1 VECLLLRSEARPG
14 DAPVTATPPRPAAL
28 DLADV
33 ARTAAASASEA
44 DEDSASWEPHSGCTA
59 VAAVVWG
66 QRVIVA
72 NAGDSRC
79 VVCDSNGKA
88 IPLSFDHKP
97 EDEREQARIYAAGA
111 VVEMGRVSSRHTSS
125 ALNLTRAIGDLD
137 LCASIPANY
146 DESASSL
153 THALSLL
160 LTPLLT
166 LLCYCVTHPQQKE
179 SGQGTQ
185 GAGNYR
191 LARHQNSGAE

>member
-1 VECLLLRSEARPG
+1 MECLLLRSEARPG

-153 THALSLL
+153 TRALSPPD
-160 LTPLLT
+160 TT
-166 LLCYCVTHPQQKE
+166 ADTAVLLCYAPAAKRIRTRDPRSRQLPPGPTSKLW
-179 SGQGTQ
+179 S
-185 GAGNYR
+185 
-191 LARHQNSGAE
+191 